1 MFYHV
6 VLMTFSPTADQSFHN
21 EVERYCEQVP
31 ENPQRAAPISVIV
44 IPRANLLTTVPPTIL
59 TTLSPPFKTS

>member
-21 EVERYCEQVP
+21 EVERYCEQVRRTAR
-31 ENPQRAAPISVIV
+31 NCSQ
-44 IPRANLLTTVPPTIL
+44 
-59 TTLSPPFKTS
+59 